1 MSTLNKLEN
10 ITDSFES
17 SKRMPVLFLG
27 HGSPMNGIEDNE
39 FVREFKKQGQQLD
52 KPNAII
58 VVSAHWETNGTFVT
72 AMQNPRT
79 IHDFGGFP
87 KELYEVQYPAPGHPE
102 LAKEISEYVN
112 PTGTVHLDDKWGLDH
127 RAWTVIK
134 HLFPDADVPVI
145 QLSLDYKMT
154 PQQHYELAQQLKK
167 LREKGVLIVGSGN
180 MVHNLR
186 KVDFRKINENYGY
199 DWAIEADSKMKK
211 WILEGNHRNLI
222 DFNKQGKAF
231 NLAIPTPEH
240 YLPLLYTLGL
250 KDEKDN
256 TTIFND
262 SPLGGSLTM
271 TSIKF
276 G

>member
-87 KELYEVQYPAPGHPE
+87 KELYEVQYPAPGHPNWLKRYQNMLIQQE
-102 LAKEISEYVN
+102 LF
-112 PTGTVHLDDKWGLDH
+112 T
-127 RAWTVIK
+127 
-134 HLFPDADVPVI
+134 
-145 QLSLDYKMT
+145 
-154 PQQHYELAQQLKK
+154 
-167 LREKGVLIVGSGN
+167 
-180 MVHNLR
+180 
-186 KVDFRKINENYGY
+186 
-199 DWAIEADSKMKK
+199 
-211 WILEGNHRNLI
+211 
-222 DFNKQGKAF
+222 
-231 NLAIPTPEH
+231 
-240 YLPLLYTLGL
+240 
-250 KDEKDN
+250 
-256 TTIFND
+256 
-262 SPLGGSLTM
+262 
-271 TSIKF
+271 
-276 G
+276 